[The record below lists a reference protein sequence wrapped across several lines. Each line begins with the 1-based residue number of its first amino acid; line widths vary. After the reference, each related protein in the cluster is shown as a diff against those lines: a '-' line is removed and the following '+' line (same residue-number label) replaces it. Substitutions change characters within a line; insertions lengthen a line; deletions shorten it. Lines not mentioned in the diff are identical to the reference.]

1 MFWLVVGLVVAA
13 VIVFAVRPLVS
24 GKESFGKPS
33 SHDLGVFRDQ
43 LASVDADVARGVLTE
58 DQAGPT
64 RLEISRRILAADR
77 RSREESESGPAS
89 RTATRVTVALL
100 VVFVGVGSLGLYGLV
115 GSPGLPDLPLSERI
129 RMMNSNRPGQ
139 IEAEGMVRVPAIEP
153 AGQEEELVRQ
163 LRDIVASRPD
173 DVTGLRLLARHE
185 AGIGR
190 LLEARQV
197 QARVIDALDTEAA
210 AEDFNDLAVY
220 MIGAAGGYISPEA
233 EAVLSRALE
242 RDPDNRR
249 ARHLSA
255 IALLQAGRK
264 AQAIRTWQQLLSE
277 APVRPSAEEIRQ
289 ILEAAN
295 DRPSASRISEAFE
308 MDRTGAGFNEDDEMA
323 NPEPGDATL
332 RPESRQGVGNG
343 TPADGQ
349 PDSAPVP
356 TGPGADVPDGGSIDQ

>member
-1 MFWLVVGLVVAA
+1 MFWLVVGLVLAT
-13 VIVFAVRPLVS
+13 VIVVAVRPLVS

-33 SHDLGVFRDQ
+33 SHDLGVFKDQ

-77 RSREESESGPAS
+77 RSREESEPGPAG
-89 RTATRVTVALL
+89 RTANRIAVALL
-100 VVFVGVGSLGLYGLV
+100 VVFLGVGSLGLYGLV

-129 RMMNSNRPGQ
+129 RTMNASRPGQ
-139 IEAEGMVRVPAIEP
+139 LDAERTVRVPAIEP

-163 LRDIVASRPD
+163 LRDVVSSRPD
-173 DVTGLRLLARHE
+173 DATGLRLLARHE
-185 AGIGR
+185 ARTGR

-197 QARVIDALDTEAA
+197 QARVIDVLGAEAG

-242 RDPDNRR
+242 RDPENRR
-249 ARHLSA
+249 TRHLLA

-289 ILEAAN
+289 ILEAAS
-295 DRPSASRISEAFE
+295 DHPSARRISEAFE
-308 MDRTGAGFNEDDEMA
+308 TDRTGTVINEDDQPA
-323 NPEPGDATL
+323 NPERGNSALP
-332 RPESRQGVGNG
+332 PEAGQGAGNG
-343 TPADGQ
+343 TPADPRPDNGGIGQ
-349 PDSAPVP
+349 
-356 TGPGADVPDGGSIDQ
+356 

>member
-1 MFWLVVGLVVAA
+1 MFWLVIGLILAA
-13 VIVFAVRPLVS
+13 VIAAAVRPLVS
-24 GKESFGKPS
+24 GKESFGTPS
-33 SHDLGVFRDQ
+33 SHDLDVFKDQ

-77 RSREESESGPAS
+77 RSREESEPGPAG
-89 RTATRVTVALL
+89 RTATRIAVALL
-100 VVFVGVGSLGLYGLV
+100 VVFLGVGSLGLYGLV

-129 RMMNSNRPGQ
+129 RVMNANRPGQ
-139 IEAEGMVRVPAIEP
+139 LDAERTVRVPAIEP
-153 AGQEEELVRQ
+153 AEQEEELVRQ
-163 LRDIVASRPD
+163 LRAVVSSRPD

-185 AGIGR
+185 ARLGR
-190 LLEARQV
+190 LFEARQV
-197 QARVIDALDTEAA
+197 QARLIDALGTEAG

-233 EAVLSRALE
+233 EAVLSRALA
-242 RDPDNRR
+242 RDPENRR

-277 APVRPSAEEIRQ
+277 AAVRPSAEEIRQ
-289 ILEAAN
+289 ILEAAS

-308 MDRTGAGFNEDDEMA
+308 TDRTGAGFNEDDRVA
-323 NPEPGDATL
+323 NPERGNTTRRSEEGKGA
-332 RPESRQGVGNG
+332 GNG
-343 TPADGQ
+343 TPADSRPGSGGIGQ
-349 PDSAPVP
+349 
-356 TGPGADVPDGGSIDQ
+356 

>member
-1 MFWLVVGLVVAA
+1 MFWLVVGLILAA
-13 VIVFAVRPLVS
+13 VIVVAVRPLVR

-33 SHDLGVFRDQ
+33 SHDLGVFKDQ

-77 RSREESESGPAS
+77 RSREESESGPAG
-89 RTATRVTVALL
+89 RIATRIAVVLL
-100 VVFVGVGSLGLYGLV
+100 VAFLGAGSLGLYGLV
-115 GSPGLPDLPLSERI
+115 GSPGLPDLPLSERL
-129 RMMNSNRPGQ
+129 RMMNASRPGQ
-139 IEAEGMVRVPAIEP
+139 LDAERMVRVPAIEP

-163 LRDIVASRPD
+163 LRDVVSSRPD

-185 AGIGR
+185 ARIGR
-190 LLEARQV
+190 LFEARQA
-197 QARVIDALDTEAA
+197 QARVIDALGTEAG

-249 ARHLSA
+249 TRHLSA

-277 APVRPSAEEIRQ
+277 APVRPSADEIRQ
-289 ILEAAN
+289 ILEAAS
-295 DRPSASRISEAFE
+295 DHPSASRISEAFE
-308 MDRTGAGFNEDDEMA
+308 IDRTGTGFNDDDRVA
-323 NPEPGDATL
+323 NPERGDATL
-332 RPESRQGVGNG
+332 RPEARQGAGNG
-343 TPADGQ
+343 PPADGLT
-349 PDSAPVP
+349 DSAPVP
-356 TGPGADVPDGGSIDQ
+356 ARPGAEVPDGGSAGQ

>member
-1 MFWLVVGLVVAA
+1 MFWLVVGLVLATV
-13 VIVFAVRPLVS
+13 VVVAVRPLVS

-33 SHDLGVFRDQ
+33 SHDLDVFKDQ

-77 RSREESESGPAS
+77 RSREESEPGPAG
-89 RTATRVTVALL
+89 RTANRIAVAIL
-100 VVFVGVGSLGLYGLV
+100 VVFLGMGSLGLYGLV

-129 RMMNSNRPGQ
+129 RVMNASRPGQ
-139 IEAEGMVRVPAIEP
+139 LDAERTVRVPAIEP
-153 AGQEEELVRQ
+153 AEQEEELVRQ
-163 LRDIVASRPD
+163 LRDVVSSRPD
-173 DVTGLRLLARHE
+173 DATGLRLLARHE
-185 AGIGR
+185 ARTGR
-190 LLEARQV
+190 LLEARQF
-197 QARVIDALDTEAA
+197 QARVIDVLGAEAG

-242 RDPDNRR
+242 RDPENRR
-249 ARHLSA
+249 TRHLLA

-289 ILEAAN
+289 ILEAAS
-295 DRPSASRISEAFE
+295 DHPSARRITEAFE
-308 MDRTGAGFNEDDEMA
+308 PDRTGTVINEDDQPA
-323 NPEPGDATL
+323 NPESGNSTL
-332 RPESRQGVGNG
+332 RPEAGQGAGNG
-343 TPADGQ
+343 TPADRR
-349 PDSAPVP
+349 PDSVPEPVR
-356 TGPGADVPDGGSIDQ
+356 PGADVPDSGGIGK